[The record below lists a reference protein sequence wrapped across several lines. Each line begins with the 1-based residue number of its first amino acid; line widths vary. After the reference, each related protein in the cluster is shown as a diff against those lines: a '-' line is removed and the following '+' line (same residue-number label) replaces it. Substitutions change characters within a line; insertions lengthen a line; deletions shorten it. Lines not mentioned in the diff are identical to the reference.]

1 MGEPEVTNESEDES
15 ASDGGPDK
23 PSAPQPRWK
32 GWGSRAG
39 GRKARDVPEITG
51 KFYGKQGPRFHTSD

>member
-1 MGEPEVTNESEDES
+1 MAEPEVTNESEGES
-15 ASDGGPDK
+15 ASDRSPDE

-39 GRKARDVPEITG
+39 GRKADEAPEITS
-51 KFYGKQGPRFHTSD
+51 KVHGKQGYG